1 VAVSTEDVK
10 RLREETSAGVMDA
23 KKALE
28 EAGGNFDKAKELLRE
43 RGVAAAA
50 KRSERATGQGVV
62 EAYIHGQG
70 RIGAIV
76 ELQCE
81 TDFVARTDAF
91 KTLARDVAMQ
101 VAAMSPVALTPEEV
115 PADAPG
121 TKEENALLTQAF
133 IKDGKKT
140 IADLVQ
146 DVIATTGENVR
157 IARFSRFEIGGK

>member
-1 VAVSTEDVK
+1 
-10 RLREETSAGVMDA
+10 
-23 KKALE
+23 
-28 EAGGNFDKAKELLRE
+28 
-43 RGVAAAA
+43 
-50 KRSERATGQGVV
+50 V

-91 KTLARDVAMQ
+91 KALARDIAMQ
-101 VAAMSPVALTPEEV
+101 VAAMNPIALTADEV

-140 IADLVQ
+140 VADLVQ
-146 DVIATTGENVR
+146 DVISTTGENVR